1 MITGVVNGTLEA
13 VVQMNA
19 LDPSGQSVAF
29 EAVIDTDFSGFLTL
43 PASLIVTLQL
53 RWLGR
58 QDGILADGQIHV
70 FDVFVATIIW
80 DNQARLVE
88 VDAADAEPLLG
99 MNLLRGHKL
108 EIEVMEGGNVSIY
121 PVL

>member
-1 MITGVVNGTLEA
+1 
-13 VVQMNA
+13 MNA
-19 LDPSGQSVAF
+19 LDPSGQSVEF
-29 EAVIDTDFSGFLTL
+29 EAVIDTGFSGFLTL
-43 PASLIVTLQL
+43 PASLIATLQL

-70 FDVFVATIIW
+70 FDVYGATIIW
-80 DNQARLVE
+80 DNQTRLVE

-108 EIEVMEGGNVSIY
+108 EIEVMEGGSVSIDLA
-121 PVL
+121 P